1 MAARSLR
8 FPSIFVVAAFI
19 LGCNHCCTRNCC
31 HCCCQGNGC
40 AATTS
45 EKTSDKL
52 PAKLPL
58 KQMPAASNKDAP
70 DTEKE
75 NKSAASSDEKSARLP
90 PVSDTEAVSL
100 GHARDY
106 TSIIGELKHYEIS
119 NVWRLR
125 YSESDEQDRYN
136 GSVTLMGAGSLS
148 KFKSGQVVHVTGHLA
163 DAESSAPNP
172 VYVVDSIQPVAA
184 SR

>member
-1 MAARSLR
+1 
-8 FPSIFVVAAFI
+8 
-19 LGCNHCCTRNCC
+19 
-31 HCCCQGNGC
+31 
-40 AATTS
+40 
-45 EKTSDKL
+45 
-52 PAKLPL
+52 
-58 KQMPAASNKDAP
+58 MPMTGDKDAP
-70 DTEKE
+70 ESEKGS
-75 NKSAASSDEKSARLP
+75 KFAASTDEKTARLP
-90 PVSDTEAVSL
+90 PPSDAEDVSL

-106 TSIIGELKHYEIS
+106 SSITGELKHYEIS

-125 YSESDEQDRYN
+125 YSESDEHDRYN

-148 KFKSGQVVHVTGHLA
+148 KFKNGQVVQVTGHLA

>member
-1 MAARSLR
+1 MAAPSFR

-19 LGCNHCCTRNCC
+19 MGCNHCCTRSCC
-31 HCCCQGNGC
+31 HCCQGNGC
-40 AATTS
+40 AASTS
-45 EKTSDKL
+45 EKPSDNV
-52 PAKLPL
+52 PTKLPL
-58 KQMPAASNKDAP
+58 KQMPATSDKGAP
-70 DTEKE
+70 ETEKDG
-75 NKSAASSDEKSARLP
+75 KSAASSDEKSARLP
-90 PVSDTEAVSL
+90 PPSDAEAVSL
-100 GHARDY
+100 GRARDY
-106 TSIIGELKHYEIS
+106 SSITGELKHYEIS

-125 YSESDEQDRYN
+125 YSESDEHDRYN

-148 KFKSGQVVHVTGHLA
+148 KFKNGQVVHVTGHLA

>member
-1 MAARSLR
+1 
-8 FPSIFVVAAFI
+8 
-19 LGCNHCCTRNCC
+19 
-31 HCCCQGNGC
+31 
-40 AATTS
+40 
-45 EKTSDKL
+45 
-52 PAKLPL
+52 
-58 KQMPAASNKDAP
+58 MPASGDKDAP
-70 DTEKE
+70 ETGKE
-75 NKSAASSDEKSARLP
+75 SRSATSSDENTARLP
-90 PVSDTEAVSL
+90 PLSDESVVSL

-106 TSIIGELKHYEIS
+106 SSITGELKHYEIS

-148 KFKSGQVVHVTGHLA
+148 KFKNGQVVHVTGHLA

>member
-1 MAARSLR
+1 MPA
-8 FPSIFVVAAFI
+8 
-19 LGCNHCCTRNCC
+19 
-31 HCCCQGNGC
+31 
-40 AATTS
+40 
-45 EKTSDKL
+45 TSD
-52 PAKLPL
+52 
-58 KQMPAASNKDAP
+58 NDAP
-70 DTEKE
+70 GTEKE
-75 NKSAASSDEKSARLP
+75 TKPAAWSGEKVPRLP
-90 PVSDTEAVSL
+90 PASDTDAVSL

-106 TSIIGELKHYEIS
+106 SSITGELKHYEIS

-125 YSESDEQDRYN
+125 YSESDEHDRYN

-148 KFKSGQVVHVTGHLA
+148 KFKSGQVVNVTGHLA

>member
-1 MAARSLR
+1 MAARSFR
-8 FPSIFVVAAFI
+8 FPSIFVAAAFI
-19 LGCNHCCTRNCC
+19 VGCSHCCPRSCC

-40 AATTS
+40 TASTS
-45 EKTSDKL
+45 EKISDKL
-52 PAKLPL
+52 PAKSPL
-58 KQMPAASNKDAP
+58 KPMPSTSDKDAAEIEKESKPAASRD
-70 DTEKE
+70 E
-75 NKSAASSDEKSARLP
+75 NTARLP
-90 PVSDTEAVSL
+90 PPSDEAVVSL

-106 TSIIGELKHYEIS
+106 SSITGELKHYEIS

-136 GSVTLMGAGSLS
+136 GSVTLMGAGTLS
-148 KFKSGQVVHVTGHLA
+148 KFKNGQVVHVTGHLA

-172 VYVVDSIQPVAA
+172 VYVVDSIQPVSA

>member
-1 MAARSLR
+1 
-8 FPSIFVVAAFI
+8 
-19 LGCNHCCTRNCC
+19 
-31 HCCCQGNGC
+31 
-40 AATTS
+40 
-45 EKTSDKL
+45 
-52 PAKLPL
+52 
-58 KQMPAASNKDAP
+58 MPATGDKDAP
-70 DTEKE
+70 EIDKE
-75 NKSAASSDEKSARLP
+75 GKSAASSEEKAPRLP
-90 PVSDTEAVSL
+90 APSDTDAVSL

-106 TSIIGELKHYEIS
+106 SSITGELKHYEIS

-125 YSESDEQDRYN
+125 YSESDEHDRYN

-148 KFKSGQVVHVTGHLA
+148 KFKNGQVVHVTGHLA